1 METEHLGYKLVAL
14 WDSRVASGGFTH
26 YVPVLALA
34 LLCKRMWWGGLPYR
48 CCPVP
53 ETLQV
58 FHKHQPF
65 SQLGG
70 DPLTSVMVSCFE
82 QNVEVLAHRSSA
94 SEQNKVGAELRE
106 KLLKE
111 ENEKLQGK
119 IAELERRVA
128 QLQRHVE
135 DLQGDEAKAK
145 DALKKSEVRLFLR

>member
-1 METEHLGYKLVAL
+1 M
-14 WDSRVASGGFTH
+14 
-26 YVPVLALA
+26 
-34 LLCKRMWWGGLPYR
+34 
-48 CCPVP
+48 
-53 ETLQV
+53 
-58 FHKHQPF
+58 
-65 SQLGG
+65 
-70 DPLTSVMVSCFE
+70 
-82 QNVEVLAHRSSA
+82 LAHRSSA

-145 DALKKSEVRLFLR
+145 DALKKSEVRLSFSGEFFQQWARVAWS